1 MLNVFNT
8 KGVFMSTIIK
18 NVDVSIDT
26 DIEVEMSLSDF
37 SIDEV
42 LEMLEDDGYVVISQ
56 DWGFDQETYKQTLD
70 KLCHLYRAN
79 DESFRQEIGV
89 FLSNLSGRIL

>member
-1 MLNVFNT
+1 MVTLY
-8 KGVFMSTIIK
+8 K

-26 DIEVEMSLSDF
+26 DVEVEVSLSDF
-37 SIDEV
+37 SIEEV

-56 DWGFDQETYKQTLD
+56 DWGFDQESYKQTLD

-79 DESFRQEIGV
+79 DESFMREVGV

>member
-1 MLNVFNT
+1 
-8 KGVFMSTIIK
+8 MSTIIK
-18 NVDVSIDT
+18 NVNVSIDT
-26 DIEVEMSLSDF
+26 DVEVEVSLSDF

-42 LEMLEDDGYVVISQ
+42 LEILEDDGYVFISQ
-56 DWGFDQETYKQTLD
+56 DLGFDQKSYKQALD

>member
-1 MLNVFNT
+1 
-8 KGVFMSTIIK
+8 MSTIIK

-26 DIEVEMSLSDF
+26 DVEVEVSLSDF

-56 DWGFDQETYKQTLD
+56 DLGFDQESYKQTLD
-70 KLCHLYRAN
+70 KLCHQYRAN